1 MWKPDQVYWWL
12 WTHLFA
18 GHARWPS
25 MTLNSLSFIK
35 RTAMSTFCL
44 RPVSRN
50 HRERARMRGR
60 WWWPPQVCYI
70 VVYTVNYMEAGK
82 LHDNF
87 YQFLHLIIIIS
98 ISCRGMFDTATEAR
112 LIISMTKPV
121 LNIKHSIF
129 YRFQCRKPGN
139 GIPRRKPCDLY
150 RDGGCPDRRAAD
162 SYYHP
167 ISSGSWSSRVNARGL
182 PHTTNSRFLNCST
195 VHFAP
200 KNTCITKLIQIIF
213 L

>member
-1 MWKPDQVYWWL
+1 
-12 WTHLFA
+12 
-18 GHARWPS
+18 
-25 MTLNSLSFIK
+25 
-35 RTAMSTFCL
+35 
-44 RPVSRN
+44 
-50 HRERARMRGR
+50 
-60 WWWPPQVCYI
+60 
-70 VVYTVNYMEAGK
+70 
-82 LHDNF
+82 
-87 YQFLHLIIIIS
+87 
-98 ISCRGMFDTATEAR
+98 MFDAATEVR

-150 RDGGCPDRRAAD
+150 RDGGCPDRRATD

-213 L
+213 YSSFVLNEAWSVSINRLKFKNLFVATGKKRGRPKKDKSEVSTSAVKVERVEKPSIPDMGGC